1 MISEGHFPK
10 SLRRAFLSLASLLL
24 VLGVLAPRVQAQ
36 APSGGNVEI
45 IELDGVIDPSS
56 SRYLLRHIERATENR
71 SQVIIVRLDT
81 PGGLEISMREIVQRM
96 LSSEVP
102 IVVWVAPRGGRA
114 ASAGVFITYAA
125 HVAVMAPGTNLGA
138 AHPVNLGGRLS
149 AAEEEKAT
157 NDAAAALRA
166 IARQRGRSVEWA
178 DRAVRESASLTATEA
193 VSGGVVD
200 FVAGELGTLL
210 TELDGREVV
219 IGDRRV
225 QLSLEEV
232 TPRFH
237 KMSFIERILHTA
249 LRPDIAYWL
258 LLFGLFALIF
268 ELYNPGIGAAGVLG
282 GIALILGFYAL
293 SILPASWVAVAL
305 LVASVAFFLAD
316 LHTAGLGIFTVGAI
330 LSLVAGSLLLFA
342 GADPFFRLPWWAIAG
357 AVTVSLLFFISVMTA
372 AMRARGS
379 PPISGAE
386 GMIGTIGVARTD
398 IAPDGQ
404 VSAKGVSWRARTLGA
419 AIPEGASIRVRS
431 VSGLLLIVEAV
442 GEHEHRSGETQR
454 PGLSAP

>member
-1 MISEGHFPK
+1 MISEGHFAK
-10 SLRRAFLSLASLLL
+10 SFRRALVWAASLLVVL
-24 VLGVLAPRVQAQ
+24 GALGVLAPPPVSAQ
-36 APSGGNVEI
+36 TQEPAGGDIEF

-56 SRYLLRHIERATENR
+56 SRYLLRHIRRATENG
-71 SQVIIVRLDT
+71 SQVVIVRLDT

-96 LSSEVP
+96 LNSEIP
-102 IVVWVAPRGGRA
+102 IVVWVAPNGGRA
-114 ASAGVFITYAA
+114 ASAGVFIAYAA
-125 HVAVMAPGTNLGA
+125 HVTVMAPGTNIGA

-149 AAEEEKAT
+149 PEEEQKAT
-157 NDAAAALRA
+157 NDAAALLRS

-178 DRAVRESASLTATEA
+178 DRAVRESASLDATEA
-193 VSGGVVD
+193 ASQGVVD
-200 FVAGELGTLL
+200 FVAGQLDTLL
-210 TELDGREVV
+210 NRLDGREVV
-219 IGDRRV
+219 VGGRTIR
-225 QLSLEEV
+225 LSLQGEQLN
-232 TPRFH
+232 FH
-237 KMSFIERILHTA
+237 KMSFLERILHTA

-316 LHTAGLGIFTVGAI
+316 LHTAGLGIFTVGAL
-330 LSLVAGSLLLFA
+330 LSLVAGSVLLFA
-342 GADPFFRLPWWAIAG
+342 GANPFFRLPWWAIAG
-357 AVTVSLLFFISVMTA
+357 AVAASLLFFISVMTA
-372 AMRARGS
+372 AIRARGAR
-379 PPISGAE
+379 PVSGAE

-404 VSAKGVSWRARTLGA
+404 VSAKGTSWRARTLGA
-419 AIPEGASIRVRS
+419 AIPEGASVRIRS

-442 GEHEHRSGETQR
+442 EEYERHS
-454 PGLSAP
+454 